1 LGTGQ
6 HDEFAII
13 SIVINKKKEEGKERD
28 KKQKVSGWI
37 FITKINKYA
46 YTHTERERDKYKYI

>member
-37 FITKINKYA
+37 FITK
-46 YTHTERERDKYKYI
+46 